1 MDLQLLG
8 IDRVFTREGRSM
20 TVEYKTDRKAKET
33 GNVYVEV
40 DAQVRADGRVVPGW
54 GRQGFADYIVVYA
67 PGAFLACIDTGA
79 LHRCVPV
86 WAQRYRVARCRNST
100 YHSRGLLVPA
110 AEVRRVAIMSIGLAG
125 ALV

>member
-40 DAQVRADGRVVPGW
+40 DAQVRADGPCW
-54 GRQGFADYIVVYA
+54 
-67 PGAFLACIDTGA
+67 
-79 LHRCVPV
+79 
-86 WAQRYRVARCRNST
+86 
-100 YHSRGLLVPA
+100 LVPPSS
-110 AEVRRVAIMSIGLAG
+110 VLI
-125 ALV
+125 